1 MILLRMP
8 VTSRLQIWLYTYFC
22 LQIHL
27 IMSFLYRMNRN
38 LIIHAAP
45 EPRIQIK
52 NSFIYQILLQESL
65 FQREIL
71 KITKF

>member
-22 LQIHL
+22 FQIYL
-27 IMSFLYRMNRN
+27 IMSFLYRMNGN
-38 LIIHAAP
+38 LIIYAAP

-65 FQREIL
+65 FKGE
-71 KITKF
+71 F